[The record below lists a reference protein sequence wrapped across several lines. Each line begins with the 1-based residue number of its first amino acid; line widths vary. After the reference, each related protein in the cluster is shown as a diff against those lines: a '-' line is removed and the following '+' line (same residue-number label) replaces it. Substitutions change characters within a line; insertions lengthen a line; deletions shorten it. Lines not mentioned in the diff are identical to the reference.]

1 LDSDGE
7 DNLDGNN
14 EEQDI
19 ISEKPTTLP
28 ATIEPAVS
36 ISKNRTFKEWAAAQI
51 HGGLAATHDEP
62 MTYTNIDAMAD
73 AHATLPASAKRQKL
87 NDDQP
92 RGPMGAR
99 LDLPTT
105 AFALAVQKKG
115 GIQDVVKVNRLEDV
129 REARVLLPIIAEEQ
143 KILEAV
149 LLHPVVVVCG
159 ETGSGKTTQVPQFLY
174 EAGFG
179 SPGSSEYIRSLNLAD
194 T

>member
-7 DNLDGNN
+7 DSLDGNN
-14 EEQDI
+14 EEQKI
-19 ISEKPTTLP
+19 ILEKPITPP
-28 ATIEPAVS
+28 ATTEPVVS
-36 ISKNRTFKEWAAAQI
+36 TSKKRTFKEWAAAQI
-51 HGGLAATHDEP
+51 HGGLAETHDEP
-62 MTYTNIDAMAD
+62 TTYTNIEAMAD
-73 AHATLPASAKRQKL
+73 AHAMLPASAKRQKL
-87 NDDQP
+87 NDNEP

-105 AFALAVQKKG
+105 AFALAVQKNRG
-115 GIQDVVKVNRLEDV
+115 TQDVMKVNRLEDV

-179 SPGSSEYIRSLNLAD
+179 TPGSSESIRSLNLTD